1 MSYCFGNEIRN
12 VFNESDIYAIL
23 LNVMVS
29 FPLNDIALQQVKLIF
44 DHIIGNPFIKDDEAQ
59 QKICHDIMLE
69 VIIKSNMIETIICQ
83 AKTTEYLGKAYFNR
97 LGQQL
102 FEEAEIS
109 ADVQQVLQAKSEWTD
124 FYVPQILD
132 KER

>member
-1 MSYCFGNEIRN
+1 MASFELGRLGKDDKRLGAFNFKLIEFLNKMSYCFGNEIRN

-59 QKICHDIMLE
+59 
-69 VIIKSNMIETIICQ
+69 
-83 AKTTEYLGKAYFNR
+83 
-97 LGQQL
+97 
-102 FEEAEIS
+102 
-109 ADVQQVLQAKSEWTD
+109 
-124 FYVPQILD
+124 
-132 KER
+132 